1 MIIQGLSKYRNYILI
16 ALLAVLTAF
25 VLWLRLLPLLQ
36 AGNVDILSLAGSDDP
51 LYNLR
56 QVEQMTRNFPGYGWF
71 EAMTLYPTGQLVHWG
86 PLFATISTSFVM
98 IAGASTRPEIIK
110 YALMVPPI
118 MAAAMVPLV
127 FLLVRKISDWK
138 CAIFA
143 SGFVAIVGGQYFFR
157 SLYGYFDHHIAEVL
171 FGTLFIFA
179 YVYCMWYAKE
189 HPVDLSKRETLVK
202 PVIFALLAGV
212 AYILGLFTMGTMIL
226 FALIIGVFTVIQ
238 FIWDFYRKQSSDY
251 LLLTNV
257 VTFGFVTVAFFIVGV
272 RNPGLELGNY
282 SIAHP
287 ITYLIFI
294 AGTIILYLLARY
306 MKGKKVYIYPIG
318 IIAIGIIS
326 VVIMAAVAPQ
336 IYNYFIAGINGFFGQ
351 NSLALTVQEAR
362 SWTFAEA
369 WDTFNYSLILMAG
382 GFAILFYRLWRKER
396 PDLLVILVWSVF
408 MLISAW
414 QHIRYEYYLAVN
426 IAVLSGVCVGFVF
439 DLGWKDIC
447 RIVSPSVKKEPDK
460 TSHPKQVAQK
470 GIKQPQNVK
479 RPGRYQ
485 GTHYLSIGAVVLVV
499 LLSLLFVSSS
509 VGGEYAVASSGGLR
523 MNSDWKESLEW
534 MASHTPETGVDY
546 YKIYDQATF
555 KYPAQA
561 YGVMSWW
568 DYGHMITYIAKRIP
582 NANPFQAGVDG
593 PNGAAAY
600 FMATSEKTANDILKN
615 DGTRYVITDIEM
627 DTGKFWA
634 MATWYNTSLGA
645 GPYQRPYLTP
655 SQNNPNQYGAVTLY
669 DEPYYQTMVSKL
681 HNFDGSMVE
690 PTTAYYVEYTDPG
703 NSGRPYPVITRAE
716 NMAVAT
722 AKTNAGQFN
731 SNAPASQHAAVLSD
745 IMFTPLS
752 PVPALQ
758 HYRLVHESPRNVL
771 SGSPPDIKYVKVFEF
786 VPGAKIKGEGI
797 IEIPLVSNTGRA
809 FVYRQASTNGEF
821 IVPYST
827 TGNPYDV
834 KATGTYHIVGTDKQF
849 DVNESAVMQGTPIN

>member
-1 MIIQGLSKYRNYILI
+1 MIMQGLSKYRNYILI
-16 ALLAVLTAF
+16 ALLAMLTAF
-25 VLWLRLLPLLQ
+25 VLWLRLLPLFH
-36 AGNVDILSLAGSDDP
+36 AGNVDIMFLAGSDDP

-56 QVEQMTRNFPGYGWF
+56 QIEQMTRNFPGYGWF

-86 PLFATISTSFVM
+86 PLFTIISTSFVM

-157 SLYGYFDHHIAEVL
+157 SLYGYLDHHMAEVL

-179 YVYCMWYAKE
+179 YVYCMWWAKE
-189 HPVDLSKRETLVK
+189 HPIDLSKRETLVK

-212 AYILGLFTMGTMIL
+212 AYIIGLFTMGTMIL
-226 FALIIGVFTVIQ
+226 FALIIGVFTIIQ

-272 RNPGLELGNY
+272 RNPGLELSNY

-287 ITYLIFI
+287 ISYLIFI
-294 AGTIILYLLARY
+294 AGTIFLYLLARY
-306 MKGKKVYIYPIG
+306 LKGKKAYLYPIG
-318 IIAIGIIS
+318 IIGLGIIG
-326 VVIMAAVAPQ
+326 VAIMAAVAPV
-336 IYNYFIAGINGFFGQ
+336 IYNYFIAGINAFFGQ

-382 GFAILFYRLWRKER
+382 GILVILYRLWRKER
-396 PDLLVILVWSVF
+396 PDLLVVLVWSGF
-408 MLISAW
+408 MMISAW
-414 QHIRYEYYLAVN
+414 QHIRYEYFLAVN
-426 IAVLSGVCVGFVF
+426 IAVLSGICVGFIF

-447 RIVSPSVKKEPDK
+447 RIVKPATKKEPD
-460 TSHPKQVAQK
+460 TISPPRQVPHK
-470 GIKQPQNVK
+470 GKRQPEKIKSPE
-479 RPGRYQ
+479 RYHSS
-485 GTHYLSIGAVVLVV
+485 HYLSIGAIVLVV
-499 LLSLLFVSSS
+499 LLSFLFVSSS
-509 VGGEYAVASSGGLR
+509 VGGEFAVASSGALR
-523 MNSDWKESLEW
+523 MNSDWKESLDW
-534 MASHTPETGVDY
+534 MANHTPETGVDY

-582 NANPFQAGVDG
+582 NANPFQSGVAGPD
-593 PNGAAAY
+593 GAAAY
-600 FMATSEKTANDILKN
+600 FMSQSETGANNILKN

-634 MATWYNTSLGA
+634 MATWYNMSAAA

-655 SQNNPNQYGAVTLY
+655 NPDNLNQYGAVTLY
-669 DEPYYQTMVSKL
+669 DVPYYETMVSKL
-681 HNFDGSMVE
+681 HNFDGSLTE
-690 PTTAYYVEYTDPG
+690 PTTAYYVEYTEPG
-703 NSGRPYPVITRAE
+703 SSGRPYPVITRAE
-716 NMAVAT
+716 NMAIAT
-722 AKTNAGQFN
+722 AKANVEKYN
-731 SNAPASQHAAVLSD
+731 SQAPVGQHAAILND
-745 IMFTPLS
+745 AMFLPLS
-752 PVPALQ
+752 SIPALQ

-771 SGSPPDIKYVKVFEF
+771 GGSPPDIKYVKVFEF

-834 KATGTYHIVGTDKQF
+834 KATGTYHIVGTDRQF
-849 DVNESAVMQGTPIN
+849 DVSESAVMQGSQIN